1 MTDLEDE
8 LNGSNASLISIAI
21 EGSKDKN
28 AMIKIPIKKD
38 SNRYISFASQP
49 IEGFQKGK
57 AHIKDELKFEKSA
70 SEMVEK
76 MNDEINV
83 IIPGQNMKM
92 GRIMGLRD
100 ANGLNKNIPPPE
112 QRKKNAFDNLNLDDI
127 MQIVEEN

>member
-1 MTDLEDE
+1 
-8 LNGSNASLISIAI
+8 
-21 EGSKDKN
+21 
-28 AMIKIPIKKD
+28 
-38 SNRYISFASQP
+38 
-49 IEGFQKGK
+49 
-57 AHIKDELKFEKSA
+57 
-70 SEMVEK
+70 MVEK

-100 ANGLNKNIPPPE
+100 ASGLNKNIPPPE